1 MFSVQCQGRGVSA
14 RPGVV
19 CGRGSVPFVWALC
32 LGATL
37 LGNSTGL
44 TANEENHDP
53 EQGQRVLFDSQ
64 MLFQGTQT
72 PIDTSRF
79 EHPGYIAPGK
89 YLLDLWVSGQWRAL
103 QEIEFRAS
111 DEPQGSQPC
120 FDRSL
125 LQTLGIDLKKADTAL
140 GTAATHPL
148 QGAAAFCG
156 ELDSYIPGASS
167 RINIAEQKIELSVP
181 QYFLQANLSKTYVD
195 PASWDP
201 GISAAVLN
209 YNSNLF
215 SSQSRG
221 QSQTH
226 GYAGLNLGLNVGALR
241 LRHSGTA
248 TWSPELGGRYQRGYI
263 YAQTE
268 LPDWHSQLLVGES
281 VTDADLF
288 DSVSFRGV
296 QLASDSRML
305 PDTQRYYAPQ
315 VRGTANSNAKVS
327 VYQRGYLIY
336 ETSVAPGP
344 FEISDLQAASFGGDL
359 EVTVTEANG
368 QVSRFT
374 VPFATTV
381 QLLRPGTSRYSLTLG
396 QVTDPGLGGSEQY
409 VAQGTLHR
417 GLDNQLTGYVGTAL
431 TGSYMSALIGSA
443 LNTSVGAFALDL
455 TQARTELPGNGSLQG
470 SSLRLSY
477 SKNLPVSGTQFSLLA
492 YRYSTSGFLGL
503 HDAIAV
509 QDYVE
514 RGAQVESFSRVRD
527 RLDVNINQQ
536 LGKGGGQLYVTGSSL
551 KYWNRQG
558 QALNFSLGYGNQWRG
573 NSYSFMAQRM
583 RATSNGPGRGAG
595 ADNTYFSFSLSI
607 PLGRAGRR
615 GTTVNAY
622 ASHDRNSGAHYTSG
636 ISGALDQDGN
646 ATYAVSAS
654 HDQRQRETST
664 NASFNY
670 FLPEVSLSSSFSQ
683 GSDYRQQSLGAS
695 GGMVLHQG
703 GLTFS
708 QTLSETSGL
717 VYAPHAKGARVGYA
731 GTRVDE
737 RGYAVVPSLSP
748 YQLNTVDID
757 PNGIADDVELQVSS
771 RNVAPL
777 AGAVVRLNYPT
788 RRARAFLIDSR
799 QPNGQQLPF
808 AALAVEVSSGV
819 ELGAVGQGSRLV
831 LRSEQDQGTLRV
843 EWGHEPGQ
851 QCLIDYRLPP
861 RDPASASSYELLQL
875 PCRAVPPGDAD
886 SVLSGS
892 AADA

>member
-1 MFSVQCQGRGVSA
+1 MLSVQCHRRGVSA
-14 RPGVV
+14 RPGVW
-19 CGRGSVPFVWALC
+19 CGRGSAPVVQTLC
-32 LGATL
+32 LAALMGY
-37 LGNSTGL
+37 STVL
-44 TANEENHDP
+44 VASEEGPRQDSG
-53 EQGQRVLFDSQ
+53 ERVLFDSQ
-64 MLFQGTQT
+64 MLFQGKET

-79 EHPGYIAPGK
+79 EQLGYIAPGK
-89 YLLDLWVSGQWRAL
+89 YLLDLLVSGQWRAL
-103 QEIEFRAS
+103 LEVEFRAS
-111 DEPQGSQPC
+111 DEPQGSRPC
-120 FDRSL
+120 FDRAL
-125 LQTLGIDLKKADTAL
+125 LQQLGIDLHKADAAL
-140 GTAATHPL
+140 GAGASHPL
-148 QGAAAFCG
+148 MGEGLFCG
-156 ELDSYIPGASS
+156 DLGSYIPGVTS
-167 RINIAEQKIELSVP
+167 RINIAEQKIDLSVP
-181 QYFLQANLSKTYVD
+181 QFFLQPNQSKTYVD
-195 PASWDP
+195 PASWDS
-201 GISAAVLN
+201 GVSAAVLN
-209 YNSNLF
+209 YNTSLF

-226 GYAGLNLGLNVGALR
+226 GYAGLNMGLNIGALR

-248 TWSPELGGRYQRGYI
+248 TWSPELGSRYQRGYI
-263 YAQTE
+263 YAQTD
-268 LPDWHSQLLVGES
+268 LPDWSSQLLVGES

-315 VRGTANSNAKVS
+315 VRGTASTNAKVS

-336 ETSVAPGP
+336 ETTVAPGP

-368 QVSRFT
+368 QTSRFT

-381 QLLRPGTSRYSLTLG
+381 QLLRPGTSRYSLTAG
-396 QVTDPGLGGSEQY
+396 QVTDPGLDGEQY
-409 VAQGTLHR
+409 VAQGTLHY
-417 GLDNQLTGYVGTAL
+417 GLDNQLTGYVGTAV

-455 TQARTELPGNGSLQG
+455 TQARTELPRDGSLQG

-477 SKNLPVSGTQFSLLA
+477 SKNLPISGTQFSLLA
-492 YRYSTSGFLGL
+492 YRYSTRGYLGL
-503 HDAIAV
+503 HDAIAL

-514 RGAQVESFSRVRD
+514 RGAGAESFSRVRD

-536 LGKGGGQLYVTGSSL
+536 LGEGGGQLYVTGSSL

-558 QALNFSLGYGNQWRG
+558 QTLNFSLGYGNQWRG

-583 RATSNGPGRGAG
+583 RASSNGSGRGVG

-607 PLGRAGRR
+607 PLGREGRR
-615 GTTVNAY
+615 ATTLNTY
-622 ASHDRNSGAHYTSG
+622 ASHDKNSGAHYTSG
-636 ISGALDQDGN
+636 VSGALGERGD

-664 NASFNY
+664 NVSFNY
-670 FLPEVSLSSSFSQ
+670 FMPEVSLSSSFSQ
-683 GSDYRQQSLGAS
+683 GSDYRQESLGAS
-695 GGMVLHQG
+695 GGMVLHSG
-703 GLTFS
+703 GLTLS

-731 GTRVDE
+731 QTRVDG

-757 PNGIADDVELQVSS
+757 PSGMADDVELQVSS
-771 RNVAPL
+771 RNVAPV
-777 AGAVVRLNYPT
+777 AGAVVMLSYPT

-799 QPNGQQLPF
+799 QPNGLHLPF
-808 AALAVEVSSGV
+808 AAVAVDDQSGA

-843 EWGHEPGQ
+843 EWGDEPDQ
-851 QCLIDYRLPP
+851 RCLIDYQLPP
-861 RDPASASSYELLQL
+861 RDPASATGYDLLQL
-875 PCRAVPPGDAD
+875 PCRAVPAGDA
-886 SVLSGS
+886 SPSQGGQS
-892 AADA
+892 

>member
-1 MFSVQCQGRGVSA
+1 MLSVQCHRRGVSA
-14 RPGVV
+14 RPGVW
-19 CGRGSVPFVWALC
+19 CGRGSAPVVQTLC
-32 LGATL
+32 LAVLMGHSMVLVA
-37 LGNSTGL
+37 S
-44 TANEENHDP
+44 EESSHQAGG
-53 EQGQRVLFDSQ
+53 ERVLFDSQ
-64 MLFQGTQT
+64 MLFQGKET

-79 EHPGYIAPGK
+79 EQLGYIAPGK
-89 YLLDLWVSGQWRAL
+89 YLLDLLVSGQWRAL
-103 QEIEFRAS
+103 LEVEFRAS
-111 DEPQGSQPC
+111 DEQQGSQPC
-120 FDRSL
+120 FDRGSL
-125 LQTLGIDLKKADTAL
+125 QQLGIDLHKAD
-140 GTAATHPL
+140 AAQGAGASHPL
-148 QGAAAFCG
+148 MGEGLFCG
-156 ELDSYIPGASS
+156 DLGSYIPGVTS

-181 QYFLQANLSKTYVD
+181 QFFLQPNLSKTYVD
-195 PASWDP
+195 PASWDS
-201 GISAAVLN
+201 GVSAAVLN
-209 YNSNLF
+209 YNTSLF

-221 QSQTH
+221 QSQTN
-226 GYAGLNLGLNVGALR
+226 GYAGLNMGLNIGALR

-248 TWSPELGGRYQRGYI
+248 TWSPELGSRYQRGYI

-268 LPDWHSQLLVGES
+268 LSDWHSQLLVGES

-296 QLASDSRML
+296 QLASDPRML

-315 VRGTANSNAKVS
+315 VRGTASTNAKVS

-336 ETSVAPGP
+336 ETTVAPGP
-344 FEISDLQAASFGGDL
+344 FEIADLQAASFGGDL

-368 QVSRFT
+368 KISRFT

-381 QLLRPGTSRYSLTLG
+381 QLLRPGTSRYSLTAG
-396 QVTDPGLGGSEQY
+396 QVTDPGLGGEQY
-409 VAQGTLHR
+409 VAQGTVHR
-417 GLDNQLTGYVGTAL
+417 GLDNQLTGYLGTAV

-455 TQARTELPGNGSLQG
+455 TQARTELPRDGSLQG

-492 YRYSTSGFLGL
+492 YRYSTSGYLGL
-503 HDAIAV
+503 HDAIAL

-514 RGAQVESFSRVRD
+514 RGAGAESFSRVRD

-536 LGKGGGQLYVTGSSL
+536 LGEGGGQLYVTGSSL

-558 QALNFSLGYGNQWRG
+558 QTLNFALGYGNQWRG

-583 RATSNGPGRGAG
+583 RASSNGSGRGAG

-607 PLGRAGRR
+607 PLGHEGRR

-622 ASHDRNSGAHYTSG
+622 ASHDQNSGAHYTSG
-636 ISGALDQDGN
+636 VSGPLGERGD

-654 HDQRQRETST
+654 HDQRQRETAT

-670 FLPEVSLSSSFSQ
+670 FMPEVSLSSSFSQ

-695 GGMVLHQG
+695 GGMVLHRG

-731 GTRVDE
+731 RTRVDGS
-737 RGYAVVPSLSP
+737 GYAVVPSLSP

-757 PNGIADDVELQVSS
+757 PSGMADDVELQVSS
-771 RNVAPL
+771 RNVAPV
-777 AGAVVRLNYPT
+777 AGAVVMLSYPT

-799 QPNGQQLPF
+799 QPNGRQLPF
-808 AALAVEVSSGV
+808 AAVAVDDQSGA

-843 EWGHEPGQ
+843 EWGTEPDQ
-851 QCLIDYRLPP
+851 RCLIDYQLPP
-861 RDPASASSYELLQL
+861 RDPASASGYDLLQL
-875 PCRAVPPGDAD
+875 PCRTPPAGNA
-886 SVLSGS
+886 GS
-892 AADA
+892 RQGGEP